1 MGKYVEREKLPGEVK
16 AAENDLWQRGH
27 YKTGDGDY
35 TAQVPRA
42 GSLVAFSLPSRG
54 ESDMKEK
61 TKELADS
68 VGAVYPVMF
77 MGRHDGVLFTET
89 ELEKF
94 VELVVA
100 AERDALEAELL
111 KLKKGIG
118 GSSMYIQG
126 RWDLIG
132 EFQDIIRARGN
143 RT

>member
-1 MGKYVEREKLPGEVK
+1 
-16 AAENDLWQRGH
+16 
-27 YKTGDGDY
+27 
-35 TAQVPRA
+35 
-42 GSLVAFSLPSRG
+42 
-54 ESDMKEK
+54 MKEK

-111 KLKKGIG
+111 KLKKGSRT
-118 GSSMYIQG
+118 SSVYIQG